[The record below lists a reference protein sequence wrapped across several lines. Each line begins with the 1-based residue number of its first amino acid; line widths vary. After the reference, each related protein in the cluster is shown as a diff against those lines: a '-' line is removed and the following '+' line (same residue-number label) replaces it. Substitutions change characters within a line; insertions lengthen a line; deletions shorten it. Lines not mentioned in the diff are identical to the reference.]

1 MDENN
6 ILIPVS
12 MKIIM
17 KAGNARTKANEAM
30 DDVAAFQF
38 IEAKNKIAEARI
50 EITKAHQEQTE
61 IIQKEAAGVHY
72 ESCLLFT
79 HAQDTL
85 MTIMSE
91 VNLAEKMVLVFESF
105 YKQKDR

>member
-38 IEAKNKIAEARI
+38 EEAK
-50 EITKAHQEQTE
+50 
-61 IIQKEAAGVHY
+61 
-72 ESCLLFT
+72 
-79 HAQDTL
+79 
-85 MTIMSE
+85 
-91 VNLAEKMVLVFESF
+91 
-105 YKQKDR
+105 KQNSRSKN